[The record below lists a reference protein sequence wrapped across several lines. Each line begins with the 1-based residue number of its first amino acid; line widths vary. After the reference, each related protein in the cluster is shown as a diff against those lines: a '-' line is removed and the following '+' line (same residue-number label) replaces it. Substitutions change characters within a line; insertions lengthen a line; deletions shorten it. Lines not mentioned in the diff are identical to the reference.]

1 MERPATKFIQLTSY
15 STDMFLS
22 AISAHIRLIVPI
34 LDIFYHFIK
43 RFLHIFLP
51 KYYLFVNI
59 FIKVSIDTRR

>member
-43 RFLHIFLP
+43 RFFAHFFAKI
-51 KYYLFVNI
+51 LFI
-59 FIKVSIDTRR
+59 CEYFH